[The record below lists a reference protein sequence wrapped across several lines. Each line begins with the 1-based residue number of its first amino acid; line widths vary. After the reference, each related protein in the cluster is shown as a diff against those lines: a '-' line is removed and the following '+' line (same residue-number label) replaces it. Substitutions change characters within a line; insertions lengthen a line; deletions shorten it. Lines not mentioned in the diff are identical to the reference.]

1 MDFET
6 RDGTLVRYLGD
17 DNFIV
22 VPEGVTSIGENAFA
36 GCDLSWVMLPDTLM
50 HIGERAFYD
59 SGLADI
65 AIPDSV
71 VSISKKAFG
80 YYVERFDIGKPI
92 ECKDECFILC
102 GRRGGPAERYALE
115 HGFAFEAV

>member
-1 MDFET
+1 MDFQMS
-6 RDGTLVRYLGD
+6 DGKLVRYRGD

-22 VPEGVTSIGENAFA
+22 VPDDVTSIGESAFV

-71 VSISKKAFG
+71 VSIGKKAFG

-102 GRRGGPAERYALE
+102 GEQGSAAERYALE
-115 HGFAFEAV
+115 HGFTFEAI